1 MFDFHFDLNWEAN
14 DLEDGPA
21 KGVLIYPDVGQDCDG
36 VYDVECRVR
45 CDASVPLNKRRWCG
59 MSP

>member
-1 MFDFHFDLNWEAN
+1 MFDFHFDLKWEAT

-45 CDASVPLNKRRWCG
+45 CDTPVLLRNHK
-59 MSP
+59 